1 MAKTKK
7 TRKQLLSTNDEFIT
21 FSGRMLNYAAD
32 HKKQMNIAGY
42 CILVAALLFVAG
54 NFYFKRMNTSA
65 QDVYNT
71 GYYAISGDMKFDKSG
86 AELTIS
92 RDNFAKVLA
101 DYKMSKVAT
110 LTLPQIA
117 YIDFLEKKYDDAIS
131 KYQEY
136 LNSVPGDPYS
146 SYALLALSVCFEEKK
161 DYDNAIST
169 LEKVTTGDDDY
180 GKEQAMLSLAR
191 IYRLQNNY
199 AKSDEILKNFIEKF
213 PSSVSLEIAKA
224 ELTS

>member
-7 TRKQLLSTNDEFIT
+7 SRKQLLSTNDEFIT
-21 FSGRMLNYAAD
+21 FSGRMLAYAGE
-32 HKKQMNIAGY
+32 HKKQLNIAGY
-42 CILVAALLFVAG
+42 CIIVAALLFIGG
-54 NFYFKRMNTSA
+54 NYYFKSLNTRA

-71 GYYAISGDMKFDKSG
+71 GLYTISENMNLDKSEE
-86 AELTIS
+86 ELTKS
-92 RDNFAKVLA
+92 RENFTKVLA

-136 LNSVPGDPYS
+136 LNSASEAPYS

-169 LEKVTTGDDDY
+169 LEKVTAGEDDY
-180 GKEQAMLSLAR
+180 CKEQAMLSLAR
-191 IYRLQNNY
+191 IYRSQNNY
-199 AKSDEILKNFIEKF
+199 AKSDEILKDFIEKF
-213 PSSVSLEIAKA
+213 PASASLEIAKA
-224 ELTS
+224 ALTS